1 MDRARARRQLVPA
14 LLSIATIAVAALA
27 VWIPAT
33 LQRRASDRIYA
44 QTTAIQGMLTSM
56 LDQETG
62 LRGYALTAQDVFLG
76 PYREGRRDFEAQLL
90 DATRAAGG
98 DGELRARV
106 EAAETVARA
115 WQADGDRAIEAVSRG
130 DARSVVRTALERK
143 AIMDRFRA
151 RIAGAAQLVD
161 DRRGAQQSRAQTI
174 PVMTVAL
181 VSALFLLIAYR
192 VILRPRI
199 LSERAGRRAR
209 RYAEARQ
216 EFAETM
222 QMAGSEEEAHALLK
236 HHIERTLPSSVVL
249 VLKRNNS
256 ENRLELGTADG
267 DEQLTEKLAETDA
280 RSCLSIRYGRRHHEG
295 PAAKP
300 LLSCDLCRSLGR
312 CGTTC
317 VPSLVGGQVIGSVL
331 VLHEQPLGDEAES
344 RLRESVMQA
353 GPILANLRTLARAER
368 RAATDSL
375 TGLPNARAVQDT
387 LTRMSAQSGRSATP
401 LTAIMIDL
409 DRFKALNDD
418 FGHEIGNDV
427 LASAAQALQ
436 GALRASDFVGRYGGE
451 EFVALLPDTDRAG
464 GLEAAEKLRATMAQV
479 RVPGVERGV
488 TASLGV
494 ASMPED
500 APEGA
505 ALLRQADRALYRA
518 KELGRNRVESV
529 AQPSASTA

>member
-1 MDRARARRQLVPA
+1 MHRARARRQLVPA

-27 VWIPAT
+27 VWVPAT
-33 LQRRASDRIYA
+33 VQRRASDHVYA
-44 QTTAIQGMLTSM
+44 QTTAIEGMLTSM

-62 LRGYALTAQDVFLG
+62 LRGYALTGQSVFLE
-76 PYREGRRDFEAQLL
+76 PYSSGRRSFEARLVS
-90 DATRAAGG
+90 AERAAGG
-98 DGELRARV
+98 DGELHARI
-106 EAAETVARA
+106 AGAESVARL
-115 WQADGDRAIEAVSRG
+115 WQGSADRAVASVASG
-130 DARSVVRTALERK
+130 DDRNVTRTALERK

-151 RIAGAAQLVD
+151 RIADAMRLVD
-161 DRRGAQQSRAQTI
+161 ERRTSQQSRAQTI
-174 PVMTVAL
+174 PVVVIAL
-181 VSALFLLIAYR
+181 VSALLLLIAYR
-192 VILRPRI
+192 VVLRPRI

-236 HHIERTLPSSVVL
+236 HHLERTLPGCEVL

-267 DEQLTEKLAETDA
+267 DEQLTGTLAETDA

-295 PAAKP
+295 SDSKP
-300 LLSCDLCRSLGR
+300 LLSCELCRSLGHA
-312 CGTTC
+312 GTTC

-331 VLHEQPLGDEAES
+331 VRHEQPLGEEAEG
-344 RLRESVMQA
+344 RMRESVMQA

-387 LTRMSAQSGRSATP
+387 LTRMSAQSARSGTP

-409 DRFKALNDD
+409 DRFKLLNDD
-418 FGHEIGNDV
+418 FGHEVGNDV

-436 GALRASDFVGRYGGE
+436 SALRASDFVGRYGGE

-488 TASLGV
+488 TASFGV
-494 ASMPED
+494 AGMPED

-518 KELGRNRVESV
+518 KELGRNRVESL
-529 AQPSASTA
+529 AQPSPTSA